1 MHFKR
6 ASRTKENATCWFL
19 PTQMDREMTAAARE
33 MPESGGDSV
42 AAVDLEAP
50 AVTTASAA
58 DVSTAFARRGG
69 RRSASGASE
78 SGSNLPHSST
88 LDAVNAVGS
97 GVMET
102 PDASMI
108 VPMSGEQA
116 GTGDMPVETPSAVT
130 HAERAPP
137 SRSRVKVPIVVR
149 LEALISVPP
158 LEKLVFDTWEDFHA
172 YLLEYGQRTSQLYS
186 VRSATP
192 SSRRNNLLNK
202 KKVPQTQKLIPEQ
215 FVHYVKTI
223 TCTHGG
229 KPRPRSTGLRPNHQH
244 RAIECPAQINACVK
258 KDGQGIWKVHVTN
271 QHAWHNHD
279 INEAIYNGYPEV
291 RNALGAD
298 VLATVNILRKA
309 EAKRKKILEYIV
321 ENTPH
326 KPKMKDVHN
335 LLSKMKKK
343 DQKLAV

>member
-1 MHFKR
+1 
-6 ASRTKENATCWFL
+6 
-19 PTQMDREMTAAARE
+19 
-33 MPESGGDSV
+33 MPESGGGS
-42 AAVDLEAP
+42 AAAADLEAESVG
-50 AVTTASAA
+50 AAA
-58 DVSTAFARRGG
+58 DADAPMAFARLGG
-69 RRSASGASE
+69 RRSASGASD
-78 SGSNLPHSST
+78 SGTNLSHSST
-88 LDAVNAVGS
+88 VDVVNTVGS
-97 GVMET
+97 SALET
-102 PDASMI
+102 PGASAMAL
-108 VPMSGEQA
+108 MGEERA
-116 GTGDMPVETPSAVT
+116 ETGTQSLETPFAARSAAATAVRSS
-130 HAERAPP
+130 AKAKAP
-137 SRSRVKVPIVVR
+137 VVVR

-158 LEKLVFDTWEDFHA
+158 LEKLVFDTWEDFHT
-172 YLLEYGQRTSQLYS
+172 YLLEYGQQTSQLYS

-192 SSRRNNLLNK
+192 SSRRNSLLSK
-202 KKVPQTQKLIPEQ
+202 KKSPQTQKLIPEQ